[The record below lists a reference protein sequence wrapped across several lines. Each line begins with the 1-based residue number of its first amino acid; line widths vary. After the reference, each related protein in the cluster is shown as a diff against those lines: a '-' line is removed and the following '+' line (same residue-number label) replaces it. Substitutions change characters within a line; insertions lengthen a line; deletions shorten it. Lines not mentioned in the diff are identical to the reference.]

1 MHHLV
6 RIGDESVRMI
16 EKEGDEEIDF
26 KGNGFDYQ
34 SGYEYQLIEWWI
46 TEFCCQ
52 VSWVVSDDD
61 D

>member
-34 SGYEYQLIEWWI
+34 SDYEYQLIE
-46 TEFCCQ
+46 
-52 VSWVVSDDD
+52 
-61 D
+61 